1 MKKYESVVLLK
12 PDLNEKETKNIIDK
26 ITDKMKEYVNV
37 TDFEDLGIRK
47 LAYEIRKNKEG
58 HYLVYQ
64 FEKEEIN
71 NNEILEIER
80 FYRITEEIIKYIVVR
95 KD

>member
-1 MKKYESVVLLK
+1 MNKYESVVLIK
-12 PDLNEKETKNIIDK
+12 PNLTDKETRNVIDK
-26 ITDKMKEYVNV
+26 ITNKMKEYVNI
-37 TDFEDLGIRK
+37 TDFEDLGVRK

-64 FEKEEIN
+64 FEKEEIK
-71 NNEILEIER
+71 NNEISEIER
-80 FYRITEEIIKYIVVR
+80 FYRITEEIIKYIIVR